1 MDKELEMLEK
11 SSRMMMSKDYKER
24 FIAEYVQIKVRAAR
38 LARMLKAWDKGK
50 LTFTPSCPRWLLEK
64 QLHFMQSYQE
74 SLEIRAAFEKI
85 ELPDG

>member
-50 LTFTPSCPRWLLEK
+50 LTFTPSNPRWLLET
-64 QLHFMQSYQE
+64 QLDFMQSYRQA
-74 SLEIRAAFEKI
+74 LEARATFENI
-85 ELPDG
+85 ELPDV